1 MEIERANQN
10 LAYKKLQF
18 KEKTVRFIVEYS
30 EG

>member
-10 LAYKKLQF
+10 LAHKNLQF
-18 KEKTVRFIVEYS
+18 KEKIIRFIVEYS